1 MIQKLY
7 FLRRNSMDEDYDI
20 DGHDEDLD
28 DFEPEYDLN
37 SEDDVISDDEVEL
50 AGSLDGEFDAEYDAP
65 MYGGYGSS
73 IDFDELAD
81 EQKDLYDNAYHAG
94 HDSK

>member
-1 MIQKLY
+1 
-7 FLRRNSMDEDYDI
+7 MDDDYDI
-20 DGHDEDLD
+20 DNYDGDLD
-28 DFEPEYDLN
+28 DFE
-37 SEDDVISDDEVEL
+37 SEDDLDNEKNTVSDDEIEL

-73 IDFDELAD
+73 IDLDELTD

>member
-1 MIQKLY
+1 MTTKWYNL
-7 FLRRNSMDEDYDI
+7 SMDDDYDI
-20 DGHDEDLD
+20 DNYDGDLD
-28 DFEPEYDLN
+28 DFE
-37 SEDDVISDDEVEL
+37 SEDDLDNEKNTVSDDEIEL

-73 IDFDELAD
+73 IDLDELTD

>member
-1 MIQKLY
+1 
-7 FLRRNSMDEDYDI
+7 MDDDYEIDDYD
-20 DGHDEDLD
+20 GDLD
-28 DFEPEYDLN
+28 DFE
-37 SEDDVISDDEVEL
+37 SEDDLDNEKNTVSDDEAEL

-73 IDFDELAD
+73 IDLDELTN